1 MLFHSVQFMV
11 FLCAALVAYWAVHK
25 RRLPRLVVLFA
36 ASVVFYSAWMPLPL
50 LLFAA
55 LAFVMWQ
62 AASGIRRAESDR
74 GKKIWVSAAVTIFL
88 ITLGIFKYANLFYS
102 TAIDLARLLGKDVA
116 FHRLDWIFPL
126 GISFGVFQAIHYVV
140 DVYRGH
146 ITERYGYWKTLL
158 YLLFFPHL
166 IAGPIVRAP
175 FLLARFDE
183 VPSVTKEEGARAIY
197 RIATGVAKK
206 LLLADLLSVGI
217 VDPVFASPTIYTS
230 TEVAVAVVAYTFQIY
245 YDFSAYSDIAIGA
258 AALFGFKFP
267 ENFNK
272 PYVARNLFEFWN
284 RWHMTLSTWLRDYL
298 YFPLGGSREGKWKTL
313 RNVMIVMVLGG
324 LWHGA
329 GWRFAVWGFVH
340 GCGLWIVRLWWWTTG
355 YERREPGP
363 FAKDRER
370 TEQPTRWRLGP
381 MLGPVLGVALTFTYV
396 VLSRVFFRSPD
407 VSHAVTVFRQ
417 LFEGTVG
424 VVNVHTPVWV
434 ALFFSALLHWLP
446 PQLYERSARAFVWL
460 PAPARAV
467 MLVVLIVGVRQIASF
482 EARPYIYF
490 QF

>member
-11 FLCAALVAYWAVHK
+11 FLSLTLGLYWAVSQH
-25 RRLPRLVVLFA
+25 RSARLVVLFI

-50 LLFAA
+50 VLFAG
-55 LAFVMWQ
+55 LAFIMWQ
-62 AASGIRRAESDR
+62 TALGIRRAQSER
-74 GKKIWVSAAVTIFL
+74 AKKLWVGVSVTLFL
-88 ITLGIFKYANLFYS
+88 ITLSLFKYANLFYS
-102 TAIDLARLLGKDVA
+102 TSVDIARLLGFEA
-116 FHRLDWIFPL
+116 TFHRLDWIFPL

-146 ITERYGYWKTLL
+146 ITERYGFWKTLL

-183 VPSVTKEEGARAIY
+183 TPVVSRDQAARAVY
-197 RIATGVAKK
+197 RIATGIAKK

-217 VDPVFASPTIYTS
+217 VDPVFASPGIYTS
-230 TEVAVAVVAYTFQIY
+230 TEVLVAVVAYTFQIY
-245 YDFSAYSDIAIGA
+245 YDFSAYSDIAIGT
-258 AALFGFKFP
+258 AALFGFEFP

-272 PYVARNLFEFWN
+272 PYTARNLFEFWN

-298 YFPLGGSREGKWKTL
+298 YFPLGGSQRGRLITL

-329 GWRFAVWGFVH
+329 GWRFALWGFVH
-340 GCGLWIVRLWWWTTG
+340 GIGLWIVRCYWWATG
-355 YERREPGP
+355 HDRRETGEPKLYG
-363 FAKDRER
+363 
-370 TEQPTRWRLGP
+370 
-381 MLGPVLGVALTFTYV
+381 VILGVTATFAYV
-396 VLSRVFFRSPD
+396 VLSRVFFRAND
-407 VSHAVTVFRQ
+407 ASHALIIFRQ
-417 LFEGTVG
+417 MAEGTVG
-424 VVNVHTPVWV
+424 VVNVPTAVWI
-434 ALFFSALLHWLP
+434 ALFFSAALHWLP
-446 PQLYERSARAFVWL
+446 RKAYETSARAFIWL
-460 PAPARAV
+460 PAPVRAV
-467 MLVVLIVGVRQIASF
+467 ALVVLILSVKQIASF

>member
-11 FLCAALVAYWAVHK
+11 FLVASLALYWAVH
-25 RRLPRLVVLFA
+25 RQRHARLIVLFV

-50 LLFAA
+50 VLFAV
-55 LAFVMWQ
+55 LAFIMWQ
-62 AASGIRRAESDR
+62 TRNGIMRARSER
-74 GKKIWVSAAVTIFL
+74 GRKAWVAVSVTLFL
-88 ITLGIFKYANLFYS
+88 LTLSLFKYANLFYS
-102 TAIDLARLLGKDVA
+102 TAIDLAKLVGA
-116 FHRLDWIFPL
+116 EAEYHRLDWIFPL

-146 ITERYGYWKTLL
+146 IKEKYGFWKTLL

-183 VPSVTKEEGARAIY
+183 TPSLSRDEAARAIY
-197 RIATGVAKK
+197 RIATGIAKK

-230 TEVAVAVVAYTFQIY
+230 TEVLVAVVAYTFQIY

-329 GWRFAVWGFVH
+329 GWRFALWGFVH
-340 GCGLWIVRLWWWTTG
+340 GCGLWIVRCYWWATG
-355 YERREPGP
+355 KEDPRAP
-363 FAKDRER
+363 A
-370 TEQPTRWRLGP
+370 QLSLGTV
-381 MLGPVLGVALTFTYV
+381 GGIALTFTYV
-396 VLSRVFFRSPD
+396 VLSRVFFRAND
-407 VSHAVTVFRQ
+407 ASHALVVFEQ
-417 LFEGTVG
+417 MIEFTVG
-424 VVNVHTPVWV
+424 VVNVPTAVWA
-434 ALFFSALLHWLP
+434 ALAIAALLHWLP
-446 PQLYERSARAFVWL
+446 SAWYEKSARAFIWL
-460 PAPARAV
+460 PAPVRAV
-467 MLVVLIVGVRQIASF
+467 GLIVLIVSVRQIASF